1 MTRIALRP
9 SVVAMSNTSANSRSA
24 RSAGHA
30 CAVGAALTVVLAATT
45 QAVQTD
51 TDIPT
56 HQWSYPWWS
65 QAAVLFY
72 LLAAGG
78 QALLA
83 VGIVGLRR
91 RGVVGASR
99 AGSLGLAA
107 ALAGTVLLVIGELA
121 SIPIRHELV
130 DDGWPRVVESVF
142 GVGTVLTAV
151 GFLLAGAATMRSGVW
166 RDWRRFT
173 PLAVG
178 IWSVALI
185 GLQFTPALPAAVGV
199 YGLCFLAIG
208 IALGGVERRSVAEG
222 RPEAQRA

>member
-1 MTRIALRP
+1 MTRIASRP

-24 RSAGHA
+24 RTAGRA
-30 CAVGAALTVVLAATT
+30 CAVGAALMVVLAATT

-56 HQWSYPWWS
+56 HQWSYPWGS
-65 QAAVLFY
+65 RDAVVFY
-72 LLAAGG
+72 LLAAAG

-83 VGIVGLRR
+83 AGIAGLRR

-99 AGSLGLAA
+99 AGSRGLAA
-107 ALAGTVLLVIGELA
+107 ALAGTALLAIGELA
-121 SIPIRHELV
+121 SIPIRHQLV
-130 DDGWPRVVESVF
+130 DDGWPHVVEAVF
-142 GVGTVLTAV
+142 GAGTVLTAV
-151 GFLLAGAATMRSGVW
+151 GFLLAGAATMRAGVW

-199 YGLCFLAIG
+199 YSLCFLAIG
-208 IALGGVERRSVAEG
+208 VALGGAEARSVAEG
-222 RPEAQRA
+222 RPEVQRA